1 MKLIID
7 IDEKVLEHIK
17 IQEISL
23 SEIDV
28 VCESI
33 ANGKP
38 YDERTQGDLISRS
51 YLKNLPFE
59 RVIHT
64 DYGETAIPIEEIE
77 TAPTVEAPTYTD
89 IIEANKEGYNTAR
102 RLYER
107 SQCYCNNCDFR
118 KFTEKFIGG
127 VVELMKEN
135 DITSLE
141 LLSEMLGKG
150 NDNDG

>member
-1 MKLIID
+1 MKLINADALREQID
-7 IDEKVLEHIK
+7 DYKYFHSSFQKMTVAEFLTIVHELID
-17 IQEISL
+17 
-23 SEIDV
+23 
-28 VCESI
+28 
-33 ANGKP
+33 N
-38 YDERTQGDLISRS
+38 
-51 YLKNLPFE
+51 
-59 RVIHT
+59 
-64 DYGETAIPIEEIE
+64 
-77 TAPTVEAPTYTD
+77 APTVEAPTYTD
-89 IIEANKEGYNTAR
+89 IIEANKEGYDTAR

-107 SQCYCNNCDFR
+107 SQYYCNKCDFR